1 MHGLF
6 FSSTRFPLQVSHT
19 TLSPFPVHTPLSVGT
34 QPFFPPFLVNYYY
47 YFYNGFVE
55 IFTYYIIHPLKM
67 YNAILEHDH
76 CPLKIPCMLAV
87 TSHSSLFLV
96 PLLPILPSS
105 YSLETSNPHPVSIG
119 FSVLDISY
127 TWNCT
132 ECGL

>member
-1 MHGLF
+1 
-6 FSSTRFPLQVSHT
+6 
-19 TLSPFPVHTPLSVGT
+19 
-34 QPFFPPFLVNYYY
+34 
-47 YFYNGFVE
+47 
-55 IFTYYIIHPLKM
+55 M

-76 CPLKIPCMLAV
+76 CPLKTPCMLAV